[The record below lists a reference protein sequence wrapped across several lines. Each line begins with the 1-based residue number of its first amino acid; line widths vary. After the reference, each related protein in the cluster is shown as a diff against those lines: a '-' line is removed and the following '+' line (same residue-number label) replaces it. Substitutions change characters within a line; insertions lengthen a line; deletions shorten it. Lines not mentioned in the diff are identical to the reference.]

1 MKGASQL
8 PQAVPSASVQ
18 SSGAGPGGG
27 RSNEYFGPAGQAT
40 EEPPFQTDGLLCA
53 RRDSGGKR
61 CFSDNCYQQS
71 NIQTELITEIS
82 HEWNLKLT
90 LKYFL
95 PSGSDWDSVC
105 GGNHVA
111 ATTEGEDGASSLSA
125 TSGSGQ
131 MGESLQR
138 TGTRCYILCRWSCA
152 GFVAWCFKQPVK
164 KRNRT
169 CFFLNK
175 I

>member
-1 MKGASQL
+1 MLATSCHWCYKPSWACCVVFLALSEIICDQSECNLAKFWINFFFTYLKGASQL

-82 HEWNLKLT
+82 HEGLWEVIRMKPKTDFKIL
-90 LKYFL
+90 
-95 PSGSDWDSVC
+95 
-105 GGNHVA
+105 
-111 ATTEGEDGASSLSA
+111 SSFR
-125 TSGSGQ
+125 Q
-131 MGESLQR
+131 
-138 TGTRCYILCRWSCA
+138 
-152 GFVAWCFKQPVK
+152 
-164 KRNRT
+164 
-169 CFFLNK
+169 
-175 I
+175 